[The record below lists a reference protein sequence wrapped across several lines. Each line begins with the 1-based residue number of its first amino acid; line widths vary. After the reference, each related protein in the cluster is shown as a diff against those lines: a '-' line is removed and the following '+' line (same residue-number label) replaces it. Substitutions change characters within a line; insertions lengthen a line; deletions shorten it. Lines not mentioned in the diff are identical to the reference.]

1 MDTQPFYLW
10 LPVQAP
16 KVINMDLMRCYIVQ
30 VVAIFMNIHALLKMP
45 SHKKNNLYT
54 PFAFSSEWLLA
65 VLVVAVVLYLHL
77 CVCVFWGVGGGGDG
91 AVLVSREDKI
101 EILLNGKLFSKSSW
115 IFWFMARLF
124 PLQRSLIHFF
134 WSDVKKSV
142 GQKRIYFGLAHQVI
156 QEFRYLRFRV
166 INRTLYIFQY
176 VFI

>member
-30 VVAIFMNIHALLKMP
+30 VVAIFMNIHALLKTP
-45 SHKKNNLYT
+45 SHKKTLYT
-54 PFAFSSEWLLA
+54 PFGFNSEWLLA

-77 CVCVFWGVGGGGDG
+77 CVGGVFFGGGGGGDG

-142 GQKRIYFGLAHQVI
+142 GQKRIYFGLGHQVI
-156 QEFRYLRFRV
+156 QEFRYRRFRV

>member
-30 VVAIFMNIHALLKMP
+30 VGAIFMNIHALLKTP
-45 SHKKNNLYT
+45 SHKKNLIYT
-54 PFAFSSEWLLA
+54 VWFQFWMVIGGFGRCSGFVFAFM
-65 VLVVAVVLYLHL
+65 
-77 CVCVFWGVGGGGDG
+77 CMCFWGVGGGGDGDG

-124 PLQRSLIHFF
+124 PLQRSLIHFL
-134 WSDVKKSV
+134 VRC
-142 GQKRIYFGLAHQVI
+142 QKVSRSKENL
-156 QEFRYLRFRV
+156 LRFGSSGNSGISV
-166 INRTLYIFQY
+166 SK
-176 VFI
+176 V

>member
-45 SHKKNNLYT
+45 SHKKTTYIHR
-54 PFAFSSEWLLA
+54 LLS
-65 VLVVAVVLYLHL
+65 VLNGYWRFWSLQWFCICIYVY
-77 CVCVFWGVGGGGDG
+77 VFFLGVGGGGDGDG

-124 PLQRSLIHFF
+124 PLQRSLIHFL
-134 WSDVKKSV
+134 VRC
-142 GQKRIYFGLAHQVI
+142 QKVSRSEENL
-156 QEFRYLRFRV
+156 LRFGSSGNSGISV
-166 INRTLYIFQY
+166 SK
-176 VFI
+176 V